1 MLKRSLFSLTLLF
14 IFVAVQFL
22 PYFSYAEALPT
33 VTTSDTESAET
44 LQSNL
49 DALSLQIKSLDA
61 EIKSYNTKISKTQGD
76 AKTLKQALANL
87 EDRRKGLSKDIDYT
101 KLRIVRAQE
110 NISFTKDR
118 IVSTETVLD
127 RNKKALS
134 ESLRL
139 LVQSEQFVPPFI
151 GALAPGSHLSD
162 AIEVLRRGEEASQG
176 ITEKVRSLVDVRTSL
191 SLQKA
196 SYESRKKIL
205 ENLSATLSD
214 QKSLVEQTSKDKSTL
229 LVQTKNK
236 ESEYQKLLAD
246 RKAKKDQLES
256 EMLDV
261 ESKLRVIVD
270 SSKLPSTGKGVLKYP
285 VDKVIITQYF
295 GTTAFSTQNP
305 QVYNGSGHNGV
316 DFGVNVGTPIYS
328 ALAGTVVGTG
338 NTDAACSGVS
348 YGKWVLIK
356 HPNGLTTLYGHLSV
370 INVSAGDKVT
380 THQKVGLSGNTG
392 YSTGPHLHFTVY
404 ASDSVHVSGPT
415 EYKSKV
421 CGTYLIMPLA
431 PKAGYLNPLSYL

>member
-1 MLKRSLFSLTLLF
+1 MVYRFLFSCLAVI
-14 IFVAVQFL
+14 IFVTAQITPSFL
-22 PYFSYAEALPT
+22 YAQT
-33 VTTSDTESAET
+33 VASSTESAED
-44 LQSNL
+44 LQGNL
-49 DALSLQIKSLDA
+49 NSLSAQIKALDA
-61 EIKSYNTKISKTQGD
+61 EIQSFTTKIGKTQGE
-76 AKTLKQALANL
+76 AKTLKQALTNL
-87 EDRRKGLSKDIDYT
+87 ENRRTLLSKDIAST
-101 KLRIVRAQE
+101 KLRIASAQE
-110 NISFTKDR
+110 NISFTKGKIDA
-118 IVSTETVLD
+118 TEGILE

-139 LVQSEQFVPPFI
+139 LVQSEQFVPAFV
-151 GALAPGSHLSD
+151 GALAPGAHLSD
-162 AIEVLRRGEEASQG
+162 AIDMLQRGGEASKA
-176 ITEKVRSLVDVRTSL
+176 INDKVQQLMNVKTTL

-196 SYESRKKIL
+196 SYESRKQTL
-205 ENLSATLSD
+205 ETLNKTLTN
-214 QKSLVEQTSKDKSTL
+214 QKELVVQTSKDKTTL
-229 LVQTKNK
+229 LAQTKNK

-246 RKAKKDQLES
+246 RKSKKDELEI

-270 SSKLPSTGKGVLKYP
+270 ASKLPSVGKGTIKYP
-285 VDKVIITQYF
+285 VDKVVITQYF

-305 QVYNGSGHNGV
+305 QVYNGSGHNGL
-316 DFGVNVGTPIYS
+316 DFGINVGTPIYS

-338 NTDAACSGVS
+338 NTDTACNGVS

-356 HPNGLTTLYGHLSV
+356 HANGLTTLYGHLSV
-370 INVSAGDKVT
+370 ISVSAGDKVT
-380 THQKVGLSGNTG
+380 THQKIGLSGNTG

-404 ASDSVHVSGPT
+404 ASDSVHISGPT

>member
-1 MLKRSLFSLTLLF
+1 MVYRFLFSCLAVI
-14 IFVAVQFL
+14 IFVTAQITPSFL
-22 PYFSYAEALPT
+22 YAQT
-33 VTTSDTESAET
+33 VASSTESAED
-44 LQSNL
+44 LQGNL
-49 DALSLQIKSLDA
+49 NSLSAQIKALDA
-61 EIKSYNTKISKTQGD
+61 EIQSFTTKIGKTQGE

-87 EDRRKGLSKDIDYT
+87 EDRRNLLSKDIAYT
-101 KLRIVRAQE
+101 KLRIAGAQE
-110 NISFTKDR
+110 NISFTKGKIDA
-118 IVSTETVLD
+118 TESILD

-139 LVQSEQFVPPFI
+139 LVQSEQSVPAFV
-151 GALAPGSHLSD
+151 GALAPGAHLSD
-162 AIEVLRRGEEASQG
+162 AVDMLQRGGEASKA
-176 ITEKVRSLVDVRTSL
+176 INDKVQQLMNVKTTL

-196 SYESRKKIL
+196 TYESRKQTL
-205 ENLSATLSD
+205 ETLNKTLTN
-214 QKSLVEQTSKDKSTL
+214 QKELVVQTSKDKTTL

-246 RKAKKDQLES
+246 RKSKKDELEI

-270 SSKLPSTGKGVLKYP
+270 ASKLPSVGKGTIKYP
-285 VDKVIITQYF
+285 VDKVVITQYF

-305 QVYNGSGHNGV
+305 QVYNGSGHNGL
-316 DFGVNVGTPIYS
+316 DFGINVGTPIYS

-338 NTDAACSGVS
+338 NTDTACNGVS

-356 HPNGLTTLYGHLSV
+356 HANGLTTLYGHLSV
-370 INVSAGDKVT
+370 ISVSAGDKLT
-380 THQKVGLSGNTG
+380 THQKIGLSGNTG

-404 ASDSVHVSGPT
+404 ASDSVHISGPT